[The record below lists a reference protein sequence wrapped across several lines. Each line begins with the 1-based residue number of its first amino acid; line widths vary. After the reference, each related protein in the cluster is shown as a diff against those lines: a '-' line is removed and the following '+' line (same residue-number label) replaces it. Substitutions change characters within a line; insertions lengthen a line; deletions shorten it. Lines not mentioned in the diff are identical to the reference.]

1 MPLGLHPQGARKAG
15 REQPW
20 CRHNPPEDQEDPVS
34 RVEVSLWQKKG
45 LILQKRVLRPLS
57 PSVAKRAT
65 NPGLCPMPV
74 VRWVVA
80 LPYGARDG

>member
-1 MPLGLHPQGARKAG
+1 VAK
-15 REQPW
+15 
-20 CRHNPPEDQEDPVS
+20 
-34 RVEVSLWQKKG
+34 KKG